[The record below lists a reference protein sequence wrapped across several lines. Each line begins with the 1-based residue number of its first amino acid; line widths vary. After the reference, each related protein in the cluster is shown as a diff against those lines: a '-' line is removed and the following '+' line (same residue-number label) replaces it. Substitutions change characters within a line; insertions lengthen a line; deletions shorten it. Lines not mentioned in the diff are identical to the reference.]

1 MPTFG
6 RNLLSLSQRVNSF
19 PLPRTSC
26 ENMAP
31 ALKRHGVRF
40 WKISIFEV
48 RVIKISNTTVFKEIK
63 VKVKVTLERPRR
75 NTGGAD
81 V

>member
-1 MPTFG
+1 
-6 RNLLSLSQRVNSF
+6 
-19 PLPRTSC
+19 
-26 ENMAP
+26 MAP

-63 VKVKVTLERPRR
+63 VKVKVTLYRPRR
-75 NTGGAD
+75 NREGAD